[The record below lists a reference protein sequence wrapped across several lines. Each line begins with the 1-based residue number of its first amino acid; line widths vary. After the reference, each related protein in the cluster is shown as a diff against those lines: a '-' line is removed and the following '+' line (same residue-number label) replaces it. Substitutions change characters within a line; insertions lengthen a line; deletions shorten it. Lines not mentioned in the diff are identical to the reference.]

1 MTHKANFNFRKLTQD
16 IPQEKMYIIFGDLI
30 SRQLNWKLVDQFM
43 NLQNTFNF
51 ETENKWEVASNRQ
64 KELVKKPEHHIFY
77 CIMTRGR
84 IEVPAAPKTGLS
96 LTISNSFRPI
106 NIITK
111 RSILYIADTLKSPL
125 VIAMQNSPT
134 IILLDSGQHPE
145 KVFPGH
151 LYALLIEVVKF
162 PVF

>member
-1 MTHKANFNFRKLTQD
+1 MQMGCYEQHTKRT
-16 IPQEKMYIIFGDLI
+16 
-30 SRQLNWKLVDQFM
+30 S
-43 NLQNTFNF
+43 
-51 ETENKWEVASNRQ
+51 
-64 KELVKKPEHHIFY
+64 KKTGRHQMFY
-77 CIMTRGR
+77 CIMARDR
-84 IEVPAAPKTGLS
+84 IGIPAALKTQLPVIIS
-96 LTISNSFRPI
+96 KCFLTI

-111 RSILYIADTLKSPL
+111 RSLPDTAETLNSHL